1 MSGKITLTKE
11 MIKDISGSLQ
21 AGMTCY
27 LHKKSGEMIE
37 TMEGAEYDP
46 EWDDG
51 VFGKQLM
58 DIEDSPDD
66 YIEFSPM
73 SSSQAF
79 DVMEDFANQL
89 ETMTL
94 KIELIN
100 ALDRKRPFRNF
111 KDIID
116 SSDSRQDWF
125 DFQDAAY
132 ENYIKEEFEW
142 QIKEG
147 NDFK

>member
-1 MSGKITLTKE
+1 
-11 MIKDISGSLQ
+11 
-21 AGMTCY
+21 
-27 LHKKSGEMIE
+27 
-37 TMEGAEYDP
+37 
-46 EWDDG
+46 
-51 VFGKQLM
+51 
-58 DIEDSPDD
+58 
-66 YIEFSPM
+66 M

-79 DVMEDFANQL
+79 DVMKDFANQL

-125 DFQDAAY
+125 DFQEVAY
-132 ENYIKEEFEW
+132 KEYVRKTFEW
-142 QIKEG
+142 EM
-147 NDFK
+147 DED